1 VVCGSGTVSAVGRRS
16 TASQA
21 ARARHR
27 RPVAGRLGR
36 GRVGRYRS
44 MSRRRRRHQ
53 TVEPGGQDDQES
65 DEEQQ
70 LQVESER
77 YDAIS

>member
-44 MSRRRRRHQ
+44 MSRRRRHQ